1 MTPKYI
7 IKLDRET
14 FTIVAGIGFEQELNN
29 HTISSDRHQSKSEL
43 LIAELHNRLG
53 EWIDQF
59 LEEEEI

>member
-29 HTISSDRHQSKSEL
+29 HTISEDRHQFKSEL
-43 LIAELHNRLG
+43 LIAELYNRLG
-53 EWIDQF
+53 EWINQF
-59 LEEEEI
+59 LEEEKI